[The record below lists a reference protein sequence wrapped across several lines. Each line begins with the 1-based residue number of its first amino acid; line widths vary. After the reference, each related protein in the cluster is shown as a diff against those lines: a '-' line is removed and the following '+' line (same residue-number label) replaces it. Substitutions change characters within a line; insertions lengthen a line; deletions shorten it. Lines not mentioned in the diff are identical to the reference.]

1 MAMLKKWLLTS
12 LMAVTLVFVS
22 FANTV
27 HITFAEGNT
36 AKLAII
42 GESQKG
48 IMLCPKEEQIK
59 DGETA
64 LSLLQ
69 KVMGDKVESE
79 TMSFGTYVKGIDGL
93 MAGATSAWLYD
104 VNDQSAE
111 VGADSYKLK
120 SGDVVVFRFVSD
132 WSNISQETLKETL
145 DKFGTCKTEEPDGG
159 KPEEPKSEGQ
169 DDKTPDGKNQGDQDG
184 KTPDG
189 KNQGDQDGKTP
200 DGKNQGDQDGKTPD
214 GKNQGDQDGKTPDGK
229 NQGDQDG
236 KTPDGKNQGD
246 QDGKTPDG
254 KNQGDQDGKTLD
266 GENQGDQD
274 SKKPE
279 QPKQENVQIPAKQLE
294 EAISK
299 TSEKMLQDG
308 IESDWVAVALSRSGK
323 NVPIEAKLNYV
334 KSVTEKVEKRI
345 NRFSAT
351 DLARTII
358 MMNAMSADPKNV
370 GGHNLV
376 QKLYESD
383 KVNSVTGYAFA
394 LLAFDTKKYEIPVES
409 KWNRVALVEALLNNQ
424 HTDGGWTYNS
434 SGSKDSASSVDVTGM
449 VLSALA
455 PYQERSDVK
464 PAIQKAVA
472 YLYNEQLKNGGFS
485 ADGQENSNSTAQAII
500 GLSLVKDVDQ
510 NRLHKAMQNLLSYQ
524 LSNGEFK
531 WLPSDQNGNGMATEQ
546 ALLALLQFKEMGKSI
561 YDWSNV
567 DAGNVIKP
575 KPIEEPEKVV
585 EPENNVVEKEVTE
598 EPKEQKQVQQET
610 KDENLKVVVDN
621 EPVKNKK
628 IGNGNS
634 LPKTGASSHGAATE
648 VGMGVL
654 CIASAYVLWRR
665 KAA

>member
-1 MAMLKKWLLTS
+1 MAILKKWLLTS

-93 MAGATSAWLYD
+93 MAGATSGWTYD
-104 VNDQSAE
+104 VNDTSAQ
-111 VGADSYKLK
+111 VGADGYKLE
-120 SGDVVVFRFVSD
+120 SGDVVVFRFVAD
-132 WSNISQETLKETL
+132 WSNMSQETLQQTL
-145 DKFGTCKTEEPDGG
+145 DKFGTCKTVEEPKTDDPKQE
-159 KPEEPKSEGQ
+159 KPEEPKT
-169 DDKTPDGKNQGDQDG
+169 DDPKQEKPEEPKTDDPKQEKPEEP
-184 KTPDG
+184 KTDDP
-189 KNQGDQDGKTP
+189 KQEKPEEPKTDDP
-200 DGKNQGDQDGKTPD
+200 KQEKPEEPKTDDP
-214 GKNQGDQDGKTPDGK
+214 KQ
-229 NQGDQDG
+229 
-236 KTPDGKNQGD
+236 
-246 QDGKTPDG
+246 
-254 KNQGDQDGKTLD
+254 
-266 GENQGDQD
+266 E
-274 SKKPE
+274 KPE
-279 QPKQENVQIPAKQLE
+279 QPKQENIQIPAAQVN

-308 IESDWVAVALSRSGK
+308 IESDWVALGLSRSGK
-323 NVPIEAKLNYV
+323 NVPIEAELNYI

-358 MMNAMSADPKNV
+358 MMNAMHADPKKV
-370 GGHNLV
+370 GEHNLV

-383 KVNSVTGYAFA
+383 KVNSVTGYTFA
-394 LLAFDTKKYEIPVES
+394 LLAFDTKKYEVPVNA
-409 KWNRVALVEALLNNQ
+409 KWNRVALVDALLNAQ
-424 HTDGGWTYNS
+424 HTDGGWTYDS
-434 SGSKDSASSVDVTGM
+434 ASSKDSASSVDVTGM

-455 PYQERSDVK
+455 PYQDRPDVK
-464 PAIQKAVA
+464 PAVEKAVA
-472 YLYNEQLKNGGFS
+472 YLYNEQLENGGFS
-485 ADGQENSNSTAQAII
+485 ADGQENSNSVAQAII

-524 LSNGEFK
+524 LPNGEFK
-531 WLPSDQNGNGMATEQ
+531 WLPSDQNGSGMATEQ
-546 ALLALLQFKEMGKSI
+546 ALLALLQFKDLGKSI

-567 DAGNVIKP
+567 SVPEIDKKPNVDS
-575 KPIEEPEKVV
+575 
-585 EPENNVVEKEVTE
+585 ENVVVEKEVTE
-598 EPKEQKQVQQET
+598 QPQEQKQVQEET
-610 KDENLKVVVDN
+610 KDDTLKVVVDN

-628 IGNGNS
+628 SGNGS
-634 LPKTGASSHGAATE
+634 TLPKTGASSHSAATE

>member
-120 SGDVVVFRFVSD
+120 PGDVVVFRFVSD

-145 DKFGTCKTEEPDGG
+145 DKFGTCKIEEPNGGKTEEP
-159 KPEEPKSEGQ
+159 KPEG
-169 DDKTPDGKNQGDQDG
+169 QDG

-214 GKNQGDQDGKTPDGK
+214 GK
-229 NQGDQDG
+229 
-236 KTPDGKNQGD
+236 
-246 QDGKTPDG
+246 
-254 KNQGDQDGKTLD
+254 
-266 GENQGDQD
+266 
-274 SKKPE
+274 KPE
-279 QPKQENVQIPAKQLE
+279 QPQQENIQVPSAQLN

-299 TSEKMLQDG
+299 TSDKMLQDG

-472 YLYNEQLKNGGFS
+472 YLYNEQLQNGGFS

-510 NRLHKAMQNLLSYQ
+510 NRLYKAMQNLLSYQ

-567 DAGNVIKP
+567 DAGDVIKP

-598 EPKEQKQVQQET
+598 EPKEQNQVQQET

-634 LPKTGASSHGAATE
+634 LPKTGASSHSAATE

>member
-27 HITFAEGNT
+27 HITFAEENT

-104 VNDQSAE
+104 VNDKSAE

-145 DKFGTCKTEEPDGG
+145 DKFGTCKTEEPNGG
-159 KPEEPKSEGQ
+159 KTEEPEPEDENGKPTVDPKPEDENGKPTVDPKPEGQ
-169 DDKTPDGKNQGDQDG
+169 DDK
-184 KTPDG
+184 KT
-189 KNQGDQDGKTP
+189 
-200 DGKNQGDQDGKTPD
+200 
-214 GKNQGDQDGKTPDGK
+214 
-229 NQGDQDG
+229 
-236 KTPDGKNQGD
+236 
-246 QDGKTPDG
+246 
-254 KNQGDQDGKTLD
+254 
-266 GENQGDQD
+266 
-274 SKKPE
+274 E
-279 QPKQENVQIPAKQLE
+279 QPQQENIQVPSAQLN

-299 TSEKMLQDG
+299 TSDKMLQDG

-472 YLYNEQLKNGGFS
+472 YLYNEQLQNGGFS

-510 NRLHKAMQNLLSYQ
+510 NRLYKAMQNLLSYQ

-567 DAGNVIKP
+567 DAGDVIKP

-634 LPKTGASSHGAATE
+634 LPKTGASSHSAATE

>member
-189 KNQGDQDGKTP
+189 KNQGDQDGKT
-200 DGKNQGDQDGKTPD
+200 
-214 GKNQGDQDGKTPDGK
+214 
-229 NQGDQDG
+229 
-236 KTPDGKNQGD
+236 
-246 QDGKTPDG
+246 
-254 KNQGDQDGKTLD
+254 LD

-279 QPKQENVQIPAKQLE
+279 KPKQENVQIPAKQLE

>member
-69 KVMGDKVESE
+69 NVMGDKVESE

-145 DKFGTCKTEEPDGG
+145 DKFGTCKTEEPKPEGENG
-159 KPEEPKSEGQ
+159 KPTVEPKPE
-169 DDKTPDGKNQGDQDG
+169 
-184 KTPDG
+184 
-189 KNQGDQDGKTP
+189 
-200 DGKNQGDQDGKTPD
+200 
-214 GKNQGDQDGKTPDGK
+214 
-229 NQGDQDG
+229 
-236 KTPDGKNQGD
+236 
-246 QDGKTPDG
+246 
-254 KNQGDQDGKTLD
+254 
-266 GENQGDQD
+266 GENGKPTVEPKPEDENGKPTVEPKPEGENGKPTVEPKPEGENGKPKVD
-274 SKKPE
+274 PKPEGENGKKPE

-299 TSEKMLQDG
+299 TSDKMLQDG

-472 YLYNEQLKNGGFS
+472 YLYNEQLQNGGFS

-567 DAGNVIKP
+567 DAGDVIKP

-598 EPKEQKQVQQET
+598 EPKEQNQVQQET

-634 LPKTGASSHGAATE
+634 LPKTGASSHSAATE

>member
-36 AKLAII
+36 AKLAIV

-69 KVMGDKVESE
+69 KVMGDKVVSE

-93 MAGATSAWLYD
+93 MAGDTSGWLYD
-104 VNDQSAE
+104 VNDKAAQ
-111 VGADSYKLK
+111 VGADSYKLE

-132 WSNISQETLKETL
+132 WSNMSQETLQQTL
-145 DKFGTCKTEEPDGG
+145 DKFGTCKTVEEPKTDDPKQE
-159 KPEEPKSEGQ
+159 KPEEPKT
-169 DDKTPDGKNQGDQDG
+169 DDPKQEKPEEPKTDDPKQEKPEEP
-184 KTPDG
+184 KTDDP
-189 KNQGDQDGKTP
+189 KQEKPEEPKTDDP
-200 DGKNQGDQDGKTPD
+200 KQ
-214 GKNQGDQDGKTPDGK
+214 
-229 NQGDQDG
+229 
-236 KTPDGKNQGD
+236 
-246 QDGKTPDG
+246 
-254 KNQGDQDGKTLD
+254 
-266 GENQGDQD
+266 E
-274 SKKPE
+274 KPE
-279 QPKQENVQIPAKQLE
+279 QPKQENIQVPAAQVN

-308 IESDWVAVALSRSGK
+308 IESDWVALGLARSGK
-323 NVPIEAKLNYV
+323 NVPIEAQLNYV
-334 KSVTEKVEKRI
+334 KAVTEKVEKRV

-358 MMNAMSADPKNV
+358 MMNAMNADPKKV
-370 GGHNLV
+370 GEHNLV

-409 KWNRVALVEALLNNQ
+409 KWNRVALVESLLNTQ
-424 HTDGGWTYNS
+424 HTDGGWTYDSAS
-434 SGSKDSASSVDVTGM
+434 SKESASSVDVTAM

-455 PYQERSDVK
+455 PYQERLDVK
-464 PAIQKAVA
+464 PAVQKAVA
-472 YLYNEQLKNGGFS
+472 YLYKEQLENGGFS

-510 NRLHKAMQNLLSYQ
+510 NRLHKAVQNLLSYQ
-524 LSNGEFK
+524 LPNGEFK
-531 WLPSDQNGNGMATEQ
+531 WLPSDQNGSGMATEQ
-546 ALLALLQFKEMGKSI
+546 ALLALIQFKELGKSI

-567 DAGNVIKP
+567 SVTEIDTKPNVDS
-575 KPIEEPEKVV
+575 EKV
-585 EPENNVVEKEVTE
+585 VVEKEVIEQPQE
-598 EPKEQKQVQQET
+598 EKQVQQET
-610 KDENLKVVVDN
+610 KDDNLKVVVDN

-628 IGNGNS
+628 SGNGS
-634 LPKTGASSHGAATE
+634 TLPKTGASSHSAATE

>member
-145 DKFGTCKTEEPDGG
+145 DKFGTCKTEEPNGG
-159 KPEEPKSEGQ
+159 KPEEPKT
-169 DDKTPDGKNQGDQDG
+169 DDPKQEKPEEPKTDDPKQEKPEEPKTNDPKQEKPEEPKTDGSKQEKPDGT
-184 KTPDG
+184 KTND
-189 KNQGDQDGKTP
+189 
-200 DGKNQGDQDGKTPD
+200 
-214 GKNQGDQDGKTPDGK
+214 
-229 NQGDQDG
+229 
-236 KTPDGKNQGD
+236 
-246 QDGKTPDG
+246 
-254 KNQGDQDGKTLD
+254 
-266 GENQGDQD
+266 E
-274 SKKPE
+274 KPE
-279 QPKQENVQIPAKQLE
+279 QPKQENIQNPSAQLN

-299 TSEKMLQDG
+299 TSDKMLQDG

-472 YLYNEQLKNGGFS
+472 YLYNEQLQNGGFS

-567 DAGNVIKP
+567 DAGDVIKP

-598 EPKEQKQVQQET
+598 EPKEQDEVQQET

-634 LPKTGASSHGAATE
+634 LPKTGASSHSAATE

>member
-104 VNDQSAE
+104 VNDKSAE

-145 DKFGTCKTEEPDGG
+145 DKFGTCKTEEPNGG
-159 KPEEPKSEGQ
+159 KTEEPKSEGQ
-169 DDKTPDGKNQGDQDG
+169 DDKTPDVKNQGDQEG
-184 KTPDG
+184 KTPDV
-189 KNQGDQDGKTP
+189 KNQGDQEGKTP
-200 DGKNQGDQDGKTPD
+200 DVKNQGDQE
-214 GKNQGDQDGKTPDGK
+214 
-229 NQGDQDG
+229 
-236 KTPDGKNQGD
+236 
-246 QDGKTPDG
+246 
-254 KNQGDQDGKTLD
+254 GKTLD
-266 GENQGDQD
+266 VKNQGDQD

-279 QPKQENVQIPAKQLE
+279 QPKQENIQDPSAQLN

-299 TSEKMLQDG
+299 TSDKMLQDG

-472 YLYNEQLKNGGFS
+472 YLYNEQLQNGGFS

-634 LPKTGASSHGAATE
+634 LPKTGASSHSAATE

>member
-27 HITFAEGNT
+27 HITFAEENT

-104 VNDQSAE
+104 VNDKSAE

-145 DKFGTCKTEEPDGG
+145 DKFGTCKTEEPNGG
-159 KPEEPKSEGQ
+159 KTEEPKPEG
-169 DDKTPDGKNQGDQDG
+169 QDG

-200 DGKNQGDQDGKTPD
+200 DGKNQGNQDGEKPDGKNQGDQDGEKPDGKNQGDQDGEKPD
-214 GKNQGDQDGKTPDGK
+214 GKNQGDQDGKTP
-229 NQGDQDG
+229 N
-236 KTPDGKNQGD
+236 
-246 QDGKTPDG
+246 
-254 KNQGDQDGKTLD
+254 
-266 GENQGDQD
+266 GE
-274 SKKPE
+274 KPE
-279 QPKQENVQIPAKQLE
+279 QPQQENIQVPSAQLN

-299 TSEKMLQDG
+299 TSDKMLQDG

-472 YLYNEQLKNGGFS
+472 YLYNEQLQNGGFS

-567 DAGNVIKP
+567 DAGDVIKP

-598 EPKEQKQVQQET
+598 EPKEQDQVQQET

-634 LPKTGASSHGAATE
+634 LPKTGASSHSAATE

>member
-1 MAMLKKWLLTS
+1 MAIFKKWLLTS

-69 KVMGDKVESE
+69 KVMGDKVEAE

-93 MAGATSAWLYD
+93 MAGATSGWLYD
-104 VNDQSAE
+104 VNDKSAE

-132 WSNISQETLKETL
+132 WSNMSQETLQQTL
-145 DKFGTCKTEEPDGG
+145 DKFGTCKTVEEPKTDDPKQE
-159 KPEEPKSEGQ
+159 KPEEPKT
-169 DDKTPDGKNQGDQDG
+169 DDPKQEKPEEPKTDDPKQEKPEEP
-184 KTPDG
+184 KTDDP
-189 KNQGDQDGKTP
+189 KQEKPEEPKTDDP
-200 DGKNQGDQDGKTPD
+200 KQ
-214 GKNQGDQDGKTPDGK
+214 
-229 NQGDQDG
+229 
-236 KTPDGKNQGD
+236 
-246 QDGKTPDG
+246 
-254 KNQGDQDGKTLD
+254 
-266 GENQGDQD
+266 E
-274 SKKPE
+274 KPE
-279 QPKQENVQIPAKQLE
+279 QPKQENIQVPAAQVN

-308 IESDWVAVALSRSGK
+308 IESDWVALGLSRSGK

-334 KSVTEKVEKRI
+334 NAVTEKVEKRM

-358 MMNAMSADPKNV
+358 MMNAMNADPKMV
-370 GGHNLV
+370 GEHNLV

-383 KVNSVTGYAFA
+383 KVNSVTGYTFA
-394 LLAFDTKKYEIPVES
+394 LLAFDTKKYEVPVNS
-409 KWNRVALVEALLNNQ
+409 KWNRVALVEALINAQ
-424 HTDGGWTYNS
+424 HIDGGWTYDS
-434 SGSKDSASSVDVTGM
+434 ASSKDSASSVDVTGM

-455 PYQERSDVK
+455 PYQDRADVK
-464 PAIQKAVA
+464 PAVQKAVA
-472 YLYNEQLKNGGFS
+472 YLYNEQIENGGFS
-485 ADGQENSNSTAQAII
+485 ADGQENSNSAAQAII

-510 NRLHKAMQNLLSYQ
+510 NRLHKAVQNLLSYQ
-524 LSNGEFK
+524 LPNGEFK
-531 WLPSDQNGNGMATEQ
+531 WLPGDQNGSGMATEQ
-546 ALLALLQFKEMGKSI
+546 ALLALLQFKDLGKSI
-561 YDWSNV
+561 YDWSTESVTEINPKPNV
-567 DAGNVIKP
+567 DSENV
-575 KPIEEPEKVV
+575 
-585 EPENNVVEKEVTE
+585 VVEKEVTE
-598 EPKEQKQVQQET
+598 QPQEQKQVQQET
-610 KDENLKVVVDN
+610 KDDNLKVVVDN

-628 IGNGNS
+628 SGNGS
-634 LPKTGASSHGAATE
+634 TLPKTGASSHSAATE

>member
-12 LMAVTLVFVS
+12 LMAVILVFVS

-36 AKLAII
+36 AKLAIV
-42 GESQKG
+42 GESQNG

-69 KVMGDKVESE
+69 KVMGDKVEAE

-93 MAGATSAWLYD
+93 MAGATSGWLYD
-104 VNDQSAE
+104 VNDKSAE

-132 WSNISQETLKETL
+132 WSNMSQETLKETL
-145 DKFGTCKTEEPDGG
+145 DKFGTCKTEEPNGG
-159 KPEEPKSEGQ
+159 KTDETKPEGENGKPTVDPKPEGENGKPTVDPKPEGENGKPTVDPKPEGENGKPTVDPKPNGQ
-169 DDKTPDGKNQGDQDG
+169 DD
-184 KTPDG
+184 
-189 KNQGDQDGKTP
+189 
-200 DGKNQGDQDGKTPD
+200 
-214 GKNQGDQDGKTPDGK
+214 
-229 NQGDQDG
+229 
-236 KTPDGKNQGD
+236 
-246 QDGKTPDG
+246 
-254 KNQGDQDGKTLD
+254 
-266 GENQGDQD
+266 
-274 SKKPE
+274 KKPE
-279 QPKQENVQIPAKQLE
+279 QPKQENIQVPAAQVN

-308 IESDWVAVALSRSGK
+308 IESDWVALGLSRSGK
-323 NVPIEAKLNYV
+323 NVPIEAQLNYV
-334 KSVTEKVEKRI
+334 KAVTEKVEKRI

-358 MMNAMSADPKNV
+358 MMNAMSADPKKV

-383 KVNSVTGYAFA
+383 KVNSVTGYTFA
-394 LLAFDTKKYEIPVES
+394 LLAFDTNKYEIPVEA
-409 KWNRVALVEALLNNQ
+409 KWNRVTLVDAILNTQ
-424 HTDGGWTYNS
+424 HTDGGWTYTS

-455 PYQERSDVK
+455 PYQDRPDVK
-464 PAIQKAVA
+464 PAVQKAVA

-510 NRLHKAMQNLLSYQ
+510 NRLHKAVQSLLSYQ
-524 LSNGEFK
+524 LPNGEFK

-546 ALLALLQFKEMGKSI
+546 ALLALVQFKEIGKSI

-567 DAGNVIKP
+567 GDDEVIKP
-575 KPIEEPEKVV
+575 KPIEEPENKVI
-585 EPENNVVEKEVTE
+585 EKESTE
-598 EPKEQKQVQQET
+598 EPKEQKQIQQET
-610 KDENLKVVVDN
+610 KDEDVKVVIDN
-621 EPVKNKK
+621 KPVKNE
-628 IGNGNS
+628 NM
-634 LPKTGASSHGAATE
+634 LPKTGASSHSTATE

>member
-93 MAGATSAWLYD
+93 MAGATSGWTYD
-104 VNDQSAE
+104 VNDTSAQ
-111 VGADSYKLK
+111 VGADSYKLE

-132 WSNISQETLKETL
+132 WSNMSQETLQQTL
-145 DKFGTCKTEEPDGG
+145 DKFGTCKTVEEPKTDDPKQE
-159 KPEEPKSEGQ
+159 KPEEPKT
-169 DDKTPDGKNQGDQDG
+169 DDPKQ
-184 KTPDG
+184 
-189 KNQGDQDGKTP
+189 
-200 DGKNQGDQDGKTPD
+200 
-214 GKNQGDQDGKTPDGK
+214 
-229 NQGDQDG
+229 
-236 KTPDGKNQGD
+236 
-246 QDGKTPDG
+246 
-254 KNQGDQDGKTLD
+254 
-266 GENQGDQD
+266 E
-274 SKKPE
+274 KPE
-279 QPKQENVQIPAKQLE
+279 QPKQENIQVPAAQVND
-294 EAISK
+294 AISK

-308 IESDWVAVALSRSGK
+308 IESDWVALGLSRSGK

-334 KSVTEKVEKRI
+334 KAVTEKVEKRI

-358 MMNAMSADPKNV
+358 MMNAMQADPTKV
-370 GGHNLV
+370 GEHNLV

-383 KVNSVTGYAFA
+383 KVNSVTGYTFA
-394 LLAFDTKKYEIPVES
+394 LLAFDTKKYEVPVNS
-409 KWNRVALVEALLNNQ
+409 KWNRVALVDALLNAQ
-424 HTDGGWTYNS
+424 HTDGGWTYDS
-434 SGSKDSASSVDVTGM
+434 ASSKDSASSVDVTGM

-455 PYQERSDVK
+455 PYQDRPDVK
-464 PAIQKAVA
+464 PAVQKAVA
-472 YLYNEQLKNGGFS
+472 YLYNEQLENGGFS
-485 ADGQENSNSTAQAII
+485 ADGQENSNSAAQAII

-510 NRLHKAMQNLLSYQ
+510 NRLHKAVQNLLSYQ
-524 LSNGEFK
+524 LPNGEFK
-531 WLPSDQNGNGMATEQ
+531 WLPGDQNGSGMATEQ
-546 ALLALLQFKEMGKSI
+546 ALLALIQFKELGKSI

-567 DAGNVIKP
+567 VIGEVIKP
-575 KPIEEPEKVV
+575 KPIEQPEKIV
-585 EPENNVVEKEVTE
+585 EPENNVVDKEVTE
-598 EPKEQKQVQQET
+598 EPEEQKQVQQET
-610 KDENLKVVVDN
+610 KDDNLKVVVDN

-628 IGNGNS
+628 SGNGS
-634 LPKTGASSHGAATE
+634 TLPKTGASSHSAATE

>member
-48 IMLCPKEEQIK
+48 IMLCPKEEQIT

-69 KVMGDKVESE
+69 KVMGDKVTAE

-93 MAGATSAWLYD
+93 IAGDTSGWLYD
-104 VNDQSAE
+104 VNDKSAE

-120 SGDVVVFRFVSD
+120 SGDVVVFRFVAD
-132 WSNISQETLKETL
+132 WSNMSQETLQQTL
-145 DKFGTCKTEEPDGG
+145 DKFGTCKTVEEPKTDDPKQE
-159 KPEEPKSEGQ
+159 KPEEPKT
-169 DDKTPDGKNQGDQDG
+169 DDPKQEKPEEPKTDDPKQEKPEEP
-184 KTPDG
+184 KTDDP
-189 KNQGDQDGKTP
+189 KQEKPEEPKTN
-200 DGKNQGDQDGKTPD
+200 DEKV
-214 GKNQGDQDGKTPDGK
+214 
-229 NQGDQDG
+229 
-236 KTPDGKNQGD
+236 
-246 QDGKTPDG
+246 
-254 KNQGDQDGKTLD
+254 
-266 GENQGDQD
+266 
-274 SKKPE
+274 E
-279 QPKQENVQIPAKQLE
+279 QPKQENIQVPVAQVND
-294 EAISK
+294 AIFK

-308 IESDWVAVALSRSGK
+308 IESDWVALGLSRSGK

-358 MMNAMSADPKNV
+358 MMNAMQADPTKV
-370 GGHNLV
+370 GEHNLV

-383 KVNSVTGYAFA
+383 KVNSVTGYTFA
-394 LLAFDTKKYEIPVES
+394 LLAFDTKKYEVPVNS
-409 KWNRVALVEALLNNQ
+409 KWNRVALVDALLNSQ
-424 HTDGGWTYNS
+424 HTDGGWTYDS
-434 SGSKDSASSVDVTGM
+434 ASSKDSASSVDVTGM

-455 PYQERSDVK
+455 PYQEREDVK
-464 PAIQKAVA
+464 PAVQKAVA
-472 YLYNEQLKNGGFS
+472 YLYNEQLENGGFS
-485 ADGQENSNSTAQAII
+485 ADGQENSNSVAQAII
-500 GLSLVKDVDQ
+500 GLSLVQDVDQ

-524 LSNGEFK
+524 LQNGEFK
-531 WLPSDQNGNGMATEQ
+531 WLPSDQNGSGMATEQ
-546 ALLALLQFKEMGKSI
+546 AFLALLQFKDLGKSI
-561 YDWSNV
+561 YDWSTVSVPEIDTKPNV
-567 DAGNVIKP
+567 DA
-575 KPIEEPEKVV
+575 
-585 EPENNVVEKEVTE
+585 ENIVVEKEVTE
-598 EPKEQKQVQQET
+598 QPEEQKQVQQET
-610 KDENLKVVVDN
+610 KDDTLKVVVDN
-621 EPVKNKK
+621 EPVKSKK
-628 IGNGNS
+628 SGNGS
-634 LPKTGASSHGAATE
+634 TLPKTGASSHSAATE

>member
-36 AKLAII
+36 AKLAIV

-69 KVMGDKVESE
+69 KVMGDKVEAE

-93 MAGATSAWLYD
+93 MAGATSGWLYD
-104 VNDQSAE
+104 VNDKSAE

-132 WSNISQETLKETL
+132 WSNMSQETLQQTL
-145 DKFGTCKTEEPDGG
+145 DKFGTCKTVEEPKTDDPKQE
-159 KPEEPKSEGQ
+159 KPEEPKTDDPKQEKPKEPKTDDPKQEKPEEPKTDDPKQEKSEEPKT
-169 DDKTPDGKNQGDQDG
+169 DDPKQ
-184 KTPDG
+184 
-189 KNQGDQDGKTP
+189 
-200 DGKNQGDQDGKTPD
+200 
-214 GKNQGDQDGKTPDGK
+214 
-229 NQGDQDG
+229 
-236 KTPDGKNQGD
+236 
-246 QDGKTPDG
+246 
-254 KNQGDQDGKTLD
+254 
-266 GENQGDQD
+266 E
-274 SKKPE
+274 KPE
-279 QPKQENVQIPAKQLE
+279 QPKQENIQVPAAQVND
-294 EAISK
+294 AISK

-308 IESDWVAVALSRSGK
+308 IESDWVALGLSRSGK

-334 KSVTEKVEKRI
+334 KAVTEKVEKRI

-358 MMNAMSADPKNV
+358 MMNAMNADPKMV
-370 GGHNLV
+370 GEHNLV

-383 KVNSVTGYAFA
+383 KVNSVTGYTFA
-394 LLAFDTKKYEIPVES
+394 LLAFDTKKYEIPVDS
-409 KWNRVALVEALLNNQ
+409 KWNRVALVDALLNAQ
-424 HTDGGWTYNS
+424 HTDGGWTYDS
-434 SGSKDSASSVDVTGM
+434 ASSKDSASSVDVTGM

-455 PYQERSDVK
+455 PYQDRADVK
-464 PAIQKAVA
+464 PAVQKAVA
-472 YLYNEQLKNGGFS
+472 YLYNEQLENGGFS
-485 ADGQENSNSTAQAII
+485 ADGQENSNSAAQAII

-510 NRLHKAMQNLLSYQ
+510 NRLHKAVQNLLSYQ
-524 LSNGEFK
+524 LPNGEFK
-531 WLPSDQNGNGMATEQ
+531 WLPGDQTGSGMATEQ
-546 ALLALLQFKEMGKSI
+546 ALLALLQFKDLGKSI
-561 YDWSNV
+561 YDWSTESVIEIDKKPNV
-567 DAGNVIKP
+567 DSENV
-575 KPIEEPEKVV
+575 
-585 EPENNVVEKEVTE
+585 VVEKEVTE
-598 EPKEQKQVQQET
+598 QPEEQKQVQQET
-610 KDENLKVVVDN
+610 KDDNLKVVVDN
-621 EPVKNKK
+621 EPVKHKK
-628 IGNGNS
+628 SGNGS
-634 LPKTGASSHGAATE
+634 TLPKTGASSHSAATE

>member
-93 MAGATSAWLYD
+93 MAGATSGWTYD
-104 VNDQSAE
+104 VNDTSAQ
-111 VGADSYKLK
+111 VGADSYKLE
-120 SGDVVVFRFVSD
+120 SGDMVVFRFVSD
-132 WSNISQETLKETL
+132 WSNMSQETLKETL
-145 DKFGTCKTEEPDGG
+145 DKFGTCKTEEPNGG
-159 KPEEPKSEGQ
+159 KPEEPKT
-169 DDKTPDGKNQGDQDG
+169 DDPKQEKPEEPKTDDPKQEKPEEPKTNDPKQEKPEEPKTDGSKQEKPDGT
-184 KTPDG
+184 KTND
-189 KNQGDQDGKTP
+189 
-200 DGKNQGDQDGKTPD
+200 
-214 GKNQGDQDGKTPDGK
+214 
-229 NQGDQDG
+229 
-236 KTPDGKNQGD
+236 
-246 QDGKTPDG
+246 
-254 KNQGDQDGKTLD
+254 
-266 GENQGDQD
+266 E
-274 SKKPE
+274 KPE
-279 QPKQENVQIPAKQLE
+279 QPKQENIQDPSAQLN

-299 TSEKMLQDG
+299 TSDKMLQDG

-472 YLYNEQLKNGGFS
+472 YLYNEQLQNGGFS

-567 DAGNVIKP
+567 DAGDVIKP

-598 EPKEQKQVQQET
+598 EPKEQNQVQQET

-634 LPKTGASSHGAATE
+634 LPKTGASSHSAATE

>member
-64 LSLLQ
+64 LSLLK

-104 VNDQSAE
+104 VNDKSAE

-132 WSNISQETLKETL
+132 WSNMSQETLKETL
-145 DKFGTCKTEEPDGG
+145 DKFGTCKTEEPNGG
-159 KPEEPKSEGQ
+159 KTEEPKPEG
-169 DDKTPDGKNQGDQDG
+169 QDG

-189 KNQGDQDGKTP
+189 KNQGDQDGEKPDGKNQGDQDSKTP
-200 DGKNQGDQDGKTPD
+200 DEKNQGDQDGKTPD
-214 GKNQGDQDGKTPDGK
+214 GK
-229 NQGDQDG
+229 
-236 KTPDGKNQGD
+236 
-246 QDGKTPDG
+246 
-254 KNQGDQDGKTLD
+254 
-266 GENQGDQD
+266 
-274 SKKPE
+274 KPE
-279 QPKQENVQIPAKQLE
+279 QPQQENIQVPSAQLN

-299 TSEKMLQDG
+299 TSDKMLQDG

-472 YLYNEQLKNGGFS
+472 YLYNEQLQNGGFS

-567 DAGNVIKP
+567 DAGDVIKP

-598 EPKEQKQVQQET
+598 EPKEQNQVQQET

-634 LPKTGASSHGAATE
+634 LPKTGASSHSAATE

>member
-36 AKLAII
+36 AKLAIV

-69 KVMGDKVESE
+69 KVMGDKVEAE

-93 MAGATSAWLYD
+93 IAGATSGWLYD
-104 VNDQSAE
+104 VNDKSAE

-132 WSNISQETLKETL
+132 WSNMSQETLQQTL
-145 DKFGTCKTEEPDGG
+145 DKFGTCKTVEEPKTDDPKQE
-159 KPEEPKSEGQ
+159 KPEEPKT
-169 DDKTPDGKNQGDQDG
+169 DDPKQEKPEEPKTDDPKQEKPEEP
-184 KTPDG
+184 KTDNP
-189 KNQGDQDGKTP
+189 KQEKPEEPKTDDP
-200 DGKNQGDQDGKTPD
+200 KQ
-214 GKNQGDQDGKTPDGK
+214 
-229 NQGDQDG
+229 
-236 KTPDGKNQGD
+236 
-246 QDGKTPDG
+246 
-254 KNQGDQDGKTLD
+254 
-266 GENQGDQD
+266 E
-274 SKKPE
+274 KPE
-279 QPKQENVQIPAKQLE
+279 QPKQENIQVPAAQVND
-294 EAISK
+294 AISK

-308 IESDWVAVALSRSGK
+308 IESDWVALGLSRSGK

-334 KSVTEKVEKRI
+334 KAVTEKVEKRI

-358 MMNAMSADPKNV
+358 MMNAMNADPKMV
-370 GGHNLV
+370 GEHNLV

-383 KVNSVTGYAFA
+383 KVNSVTGYTFA
-394 LLAFDTKKYEIPVES
+394 LLAFDTKKYEIPVDS
-409 KWNRVALVEALLNNQ
+409 KWNRVALVDALLNAQ
-424 HTDGGWTYNS
+424 HTDGGWTYDS
-434 SGSKDSASSVDVTGM
+434 ASSKDSASSVDVTGM

-455 PYQERSDVK
+455 PYQDRADVK
-464 PAIQKAVA
+464 PAVQKAVA
-472 YLYNEQLKNGGFS
+472 YLYNEQLENGGFS
-485 ADGQENSNSTAQAII
+485 ADGQENSNSAAQAII

-510 NRLHKAMQNLLSYQ
+510 NRLHKAVQNLLSYQ
-524 LSNGEFK
+524 LPNGEFK
-531 WLPSDQNGNGMATEQ
+531 WLPGDQTGSGMATEQ
-546 ALLALLQFKEMGKSI
+546 ALLALLQFKDLGKSI
-561 YDWSNV
+561 YDWSTESVIEIDKKPNV
-567 DAGNVIKP
+567 DSENV
-575 KPIEEPEKVV
+575 
-585 EPENNVVEKEVTE
+585 VVEKEVTE
-598 EPKEQKQVQQET
+598 QPEEQKQVQQET
-610 KDENLKVVVDN
+610 KDDNLKVVVDN

-628 IGNGNS
+628 SGNGS
-634 LPKTGASSHGAATE
+634 TLPKTGASSHSAATE

>member
-104 VNDQSAE
+104 VNDKSAE

-132 WSNISQETLKETL
+132 WSNMSQETLKETL
-145 DKFGTCKTEEPDGG
+145 DKFGTCKTEEPNGG
-159 KPEEPKSEGQ
+159 KTEEPKPEG
-169 DDKTPDGKNQGDQDG
+169 QDG

-200 DGKNQGDQDGKTPD
+200 DGKNQGDQDGEKPD
-214 GKNQGDQDGKTPDGK
+214 GKNQGDQDGKTPDEK

-236 KTPDGKNQGD
+236 KTPDGK
-246 QDGKTPDG
+246 
-254 KNQGDQDGKTLD
+254 
-266 GENQGDQD
+266 
-274 SKKPE
+274 KPE
-279 QPKQENVQIPAKQLE
+279 QPQQENIQVPSAQLN

-299 TSEKMLQDG
+299 TSDKMLQDG

-472 YLYNEQLKNGGFS
+472 YLYNEQLQNGGFS

-567 DAGNVIKP
+567 DAGDVIKP

-585 EPENNVVEKEVTE
+585 EPENNVVEKEVIE
-598 EPKEQKQVQQET
+598 EPKEQNQVQQET

-634 LPKTGASSHGAATE
+634 LPKTGASSHSAATE

>member
-145 DKFGTCKTEEPDGG
+145 DKFGTCKTEEPKPEGENG
-159 KPEEPKSEGQ
+159 KPTVEPKPE
-169 DDKTPDGKNQGDQDG
+169 
-184 KTPDG
+184 
-189 KNQGDQDGKTP
+189 
-200 DGKNQGDQDGKTPD
+200 
-214 GKNQGDQDGKTPDGK
+214 
-229 NQGDQDG
+229 
-236 KTPDGKNQGD
+236 
-246 QDGKTPDG
+246 
-254 KNQGDQDGKTLD
+254 
-266 GENQGDQD
+266 GENGKPTVEPKPEGENGKPTVEPKPEGENGKPTVEPKPEGENDKPKVD
-274 SKKPE
+274 PKPEGENGKKPE

-299 TSEKMLQDG
+299 TSDKMLQDG

-472 YLYNEQLKNGGFS
+472 YLYNEQLQNGGFS

-567 DAGNVIKP
+567 DAGDVIKP

-634 LPKTGASSHGAATE
+634 LPKTGASSHSAATE

>member
-1 MAMLKKWLLTS
+1 MAMLKKWLFTS

-27 HITFAEGNT
+27 HITFAEENT

-69 KVMGDKVESE
+69 KVMGDKVEAE

-93 MAGATSAWLYD
+93 MAGATSGWLYD

-132 WSNISQETLKETL
+132 WNNMSQETLQQTL
-145 DKFGTCKTEEPDGG
+145 DKFGTCKTVEEPKTDDPKQE
-159 KPEEPKSEGQ
+159 KPEEPKT
-169 DDKTPDGKNQGDQDG
+169 DDPKQEKPEEPKTDDPKQEKPEEP
-184 KTPDG
+184 KTDDP
-189 KNQGDQDGKTP
+189 KQEKPEEPKTDDP
-200 DGKNQGDQDGKTPD
+200 KQEKPEEPKTDDP
-214 GKNQGDQDGKTPDGK
+214 KQ
-229 NQGDQDG
+229 
-236 KTPDGKNQGD
+236 
-246 QDGKTPDG
+246 
-254 KNQGDQDGKTLD
+254 
-266 GENQGDQD
+266 E
-274 SKKPE
+274 KPE
-279 QPKQENVQIPAKQLE
+279 QPKQENIQVPAAQVND
-294 EAISK
+294 AISK

-308 IESDWVAVALSRSGK
+308 IESDWVALGLSRSGK
-323 NVPIEAKLNYV
+323 DIPIEAKLNYV
-334 KSVTEKVEKRI
+334 KAVTEKVEKRV

-358 MMNAMSADPKNV
+358 MMNAMNADPTKV
-370 GGHNLV
+370 GEHNLV

-383 KVNSVTGYAFA
+383 KVNSVTGYTFA
-394 LLAFDTKKYEIPVES
+394 LLAFDTKKYEVPVDS
-409 KWNRVALVEALLNNQ
+409 KWNRVALVDALLNAQ
-424 HTDGGWTYNS
+424 HTDGGWTYDS
-434 SGSKDSASSVDVTGM
+434 ASSKDSASSIDVTGM

-455 PYQERSDVK
+455 LYQDREDVK
-464 PAIQKAVA
+464 PAVQKAVA
-472 YLYNEQLKNGGFS
+472 YLYNKQLENGGFS
-485 ADGQENSNSTAQAII
+485 ADGQENSNSVAQAII

-524 LSNGEFK
+524 LPNGEFK
-531 WLPSDQNGNGMATEQ
+531 WLPGDQNGSGMATEQ
-546 ALLALLQFKEMGKSI
+546 ALLALLQFKDLGKSI
-561 YDWSNV
+561 YDWSTESVTEINPKPNV
-567 DAGNVIKP
+567 DSENV
-575 KPIEEPEKVV
+575 
-585 EPENNVVEKEVTE
+585 VVEKEVTE
-598 EPKEQKQVQQET
+598 QPEEQKQVQQET
-610 KDENLKVVVDN
+610 KDDTLKVVVDN

-628 IGNGNS
+628 SGNGS
-634 LPKTGASSHGAATE
+634 TLPKTGASSHSAATE

>member
-27 HITFAEGNT
+27 HITFAEENT

-104 VNDQSAE
+104 VNDKSAE

-145 DKFGTCKTEEPDGG
+145 DKFGTCKTEEPNGG
-159 KPEEPKSEGQ
+159 KTEEPEGENGKPTVDPKPEDENGKPTVDPKPEDENGKPTVDPKPEGENGKPTVDPKPEGQ
-169 DDKTPDGKNQGDQDG
+169 DDK
-184 KTPDG
+184 KT
-189 KNQGDQDGKTP
+189 
-200 DGKNQGDQDGKTPD
+200 
-214 GKNQGDQDGKTPDGK
+214 
-229 NQGDQDG
+229 
-236 KTPDGKNQGD
+236 
-246 QDGKTPDG
+246 
-254 KNQGDQDGKTLD
+254 
-266 GENQGDQD
+266 
-274 SKKPE
+274 E
-279 QPKQENVQIPAKQLE
+279 QPQQENIQVPSAQLN

-299 TSEKMLQDG
+299 TSDKMLQDG

-472 YLYNEQLKNGGFS
+472 YLYNEQLQNGGFS

-585 EPENNVVEKEVTE
+585 EQENNVVEKEVIE

-628 IGNGNS
+628 IGNDNS
-634 LPKTGASSHGAATE
+634 LPKTGASSHSAATE

>member
-27 HITFAEGNT
+27 HITFAEENT
-36 AKLAII
+36 AKLVII

-104 VNDQSAE
+104 VNDKSAE

-145 DKFGTCKTEEPDGG
+145 DKFGTCKTEEPNGG
-159 KPEEPKSEGQ
+159 KTEEPKSEGQ
-169 DDKTPDGKNQGDQDG
+169 DDKTPDVKNQGDQDG
-184 KTPDG
+184 KTPDV
-189 KNQGDQDGKTP
+189 
-200 DGKNQGDQDGKTPD
+200 
-214 GKNQGDQDGKTPDGK
+214 
-229 NQGDQDG
+229 
-236 KTPDGKNQGD
+236 
-246 QDGKTPDG
+246 

-266 GENQGDQD
+266 VKNQGDQD

-279 QPKQENVQIPAKQLE
+279 QPKQENIQDPSAQLN

-299 TSEKMLQDG
+299 TSDKMLQDG

-472 YLYNEQLKNGGFS
+472 YLYNEQLQNGGFS

-654 CIASAYVLWRR
+654 YIASAYVLWRR

>member
-12 LMAVTLVFVS
+12 LMAVILVFVS

-36 AKLAII
+36 AKLAIV
-42 GESQKG
+42 GESQNG

-69 KVMGDKVESE
+69 KVMGDKVEAE
-79 TMSFGTYVKGIDGL
+79 TMSFGTHVKGIDGL
-93 MAGATSAWLYD
+93 MAGATSGWLYD
-104 VNDQSAE
+104 VNDKSAE

-132 WSNISQETLKETL
+132 WSNMSQETLQQTL
-145 DKFGTCKTEEPDGG
+145 DKFGTCKTVEEPKTDDPKQEKPEEPEEPKTDDPKQE
-159 KPEEPKSEGQ
+159 KPEEPKT
-169 DDKTPDGKNQGDQDG
+169 DDPKQEKPEEPKTDDPKQENPDGT
-184 KTPDG
+184 KT
-189 KNQGDQDGKTP
+189 
-200 DGKNQGDQDGKTPD
+200 
-214 GKNQGDQDGKTPDGK
+214 
-229 NQGDQDG
+229 
-236 KTPDGKNQGD
+236 
-246 QDGKTPDG
+246 
-254 KNQGDQDGKTLD
+254 
-266 GENQGDQD
+266 
-274 SKKPE
+274 PE
-279 QPKQENVQIPAKQLE
+279 QPKQENIQVPAAQVN

-308 IESDWVAVALSRSGK
+308 IESDWVALGLSRSGK
-323 NVPIEAKLNYV
+323 NVPIEAQLNYV
-334 KSVTEKVEKRI
+334 KAVTEKVEKRI

-358 MMNAMSADPKNV
+358 MMNAMSADPKKV

-383 KVNSVTGYAFA
+383 KVNSVTGYTFA
-394 LLAFDTKKYEIPVES
+394 LLAFDTNKYEIPVEA
-409 KWNRVALVEALLNNQ
+409 KWNRVALVDAILNTQ
-424 HTDGGWTYNS
+424 HTDGGWTYTS

-455 PYQERSDVK
+455 PYQDRSDVK
-464 PAIQKAVA
+464 PAVQKAVA

-510 NRLHKAMQNLLSYQ
+510 NRLHKAVQSLLSYQ
-524 LSNGEFK
+524 LPNGEFK

-546 ALLALLQFKEMGKSI
+546 ALLALVQFKEIGKSI

-567 DAGNVIKP
+567 GDDEVIKP
-575 KPIEEPEKVV
+575 KPIEEPENKVI
-585 EPENNVVEKEVTE
+585 EKEITE
-598 EPKEQKQVQQET
+598 EPKEQKQIQQET
-610 KDENLKVVVDN
+610 KDEDVKVVVDN
-621 EPVKNKK
+621 KPVKNE
-628 IGNGNS
+628 NM
-634 LPKTGASSHGAATE
+634 LPKTGASSHSRAIE

>member
-93 MAGATSAWLYD
+93 MAGATSGWTYD
-104 VNDQSAE
+104 VNDTSAQ
-111 VGADSYKLK
+111 VGADSYKLE

-132 WSNISQETLKETL
+132 WSNMSQETLKETL
-145 DKFGTCKTEEPDGG
+145 DKFGTCKTEETNGG
-159 KPEEPKSEGQ
+159 KPEEPKT
-169 DDKTPDGKNQGDQDG
+169 DDPKQEKPEEPKTDGSKQEKPDGT
-184 KTPDG
+184 KTND
-189 KNQGDQDGKTP
+189 
-200 DGKNQGDQDGKTPD
+200 
-214 GKNQGDQDGKTPDGK
+214 
-229 NQGDQDG
+229 
-236 KTPDGKNQGD
+236 
-246 QDGKTPDG
+246 
-254 KNQGDQDGKTLD
+254 
-266 GENQGDQD
+266 E
-274 SKKPE
+274 KPE
-279 QPKQENVQIPAKQLE
+279 QPKQENIQDPSAQLN

-299 TSEKMLQDG
+299 TSDKMLQDG

-472 YLYNEQLKNGGFS
+472 YLYNEQLQNGGFS

-634 LPKTGASSHGAATE
+634 LPKTGASSHSAATE

>member
-104 VNDQSAE
+104 VNDKSAE

-145 DKFGTCKTEEPDGG
+145 DKFGTCKTEEPNGG
-159 KPEEPKSEGQ
+159 KTEEPKPEG
-169 DDKTPDGKNQGDQDG
+169 QDG

-200 DGKNQGDQDGKTPD
+200 DGKNQGDQDGEKPDRKNQGDQDGEKPDGKNQGDQDGEKPD
-214 GKNQGDQDGKTPDGK
+214 GKNQGDQDGKTPDEK

-236 KTPDGKNQGD
+236 KTPDGK
-246 QDGKTPDG
+246 
-254 KNQGDQDGKTLD
+254 
-266 GENQGDQD
+266 
-274 SKKPE
+274 KPE
-279 QPKQENVQIPAKQLE
+279 QPQQENIQVPSAQLN

-299 TSEKMLQDG
+299 TSDKMLQDG

-472 YLYNEQLKNGGFS
+472 YLYNEQLQNGGFS

-567 DAGNVIKP
+567 DAGDVIKP

-598 EPKEQKQVQQET
+598 EPKEQNQVQQET

-634 LPKTGASSHGAATE
+634 LPKTGASSHSAATE

>member
-69 KVMGDKVESE
+69 KVMGDKVEAE

-93 MAGATSAWLYD
+93 MAGATSGWLYD
-104 VNDQSAE
+104 VNDKSAE

-132 WSNISQETLKETL
+132 WSNMSQETLQQTL
-145 DKFGTCKTEEPDGG
+145 DKFGTCKTVEEPKTDDPKQE
-159 KPEEPKSEGQ
+159 KPEEPKT
-169 DDKTPDGKNQGDQDG
+169 DDPKQEKPEQPKTDDPKQEKPEEP
-184 KTPDG
+184 KTDDP
-189 KNQGDQDGKTP
+189 KQEKPEEPKTDDP
-200 DGKNQGDQDGKTPD
+200 KQ
-214 GKNQGDQDGKTPDGK
+214 
-229 NQGDQDG
+229 
-236 KTPDGKNQGD
+236 
-246 QDGKTPDG
+246 
-254 KNQGDQDGKTLD
+254 
-266 GENQGDQD
+266 E
-274 SKKPE
+274 KPE
-279 QPKQENVQIPAKQLE
+279 QPKQENIQVPAAQVND
-294 EAISK
+294 AISK

-308 IESDWVAVALSRSGK
+308 IESDWVALGLSRSGK
-323 NVPIEAKLNYV
+323 NVPIEAKLNYI
-334 KSVTEKVEKRI
+334 KAVTEKVEKRI

-358 MMNAMSADPKNV
+358 MMNAMQADPTKV
-370 GGHNLV
+370 GEHNLV

-383 KVNSVTGYAFA
+383 KVNSVTGYTFA
-394 LLAFDTKKYEIPVES
+394 LLAFDTKKYEVPVNS
-409 KWNRVALVEALLNNQ
+409 KWNRVALVDALLNAQ
-424 HTDGGWTYNS
+424 HTDGGWTYDS
-434 SGSKDSASSVDVTGM
+434 ASSKDSASSVDVTGM

-455 PYQERSDVK
+455 PYQDRPDVK
-464 PAIQKAVA
+464 PAVQKAVA
-472 YLYNEQLKNGGFS
+472 YLYNEQLENGGFS
-485 ADGQENSNSTAQAII
+485 ADGQENSNSAAQAII

-524 LSNGEFK
+524 LPNGEFK
-531 WLPSDQNGNGMATEQ
+531 WLPGDQNGSGMATEQ
-546 ALLALLQFKEMGKSI
+546 ALLALIQFKDLGKSI
-561 YDWSNV
+561 YDWSTESVTEIN
-567 DAGNVIKP
+567 P
-575 KPIEEPEKVV
+575 KPNVV
-585 EPENNVVEKEVTE
+585 SENVVVEKEVTE
-598 EPKEQKQVQQET
+598 QPEEQKQVQQET
-610 KDENLKVVVDN
+610 KDDTLKVVVDN

-628 IGNGNS
+628 SGNGS
-634 LPKTGASSHGAATE
+634 ILPKTGASSHSAATE

>member
-27 HITFAEGNT
+27 HITFAEENT

-104 VNDQSAE
+104 VNDKSAE

-145 DKFGTCKTEEPDGG
+145 DKFGTCKTEEPNGG
-159 KPEEPKSEGQ
+159 KAEEPKTDDPKQEKPEEPKT
-169 DDKTPDGKNQGDQDG
+169 DDPKQEKPEEPKTNDPKQEKPEEPKTDSSKQEKPDGT
-184 KTPDG
+184 KTND
-189 KNQGDQDGKTP
+189 
-200 DGKNQGDQDGKTPD
+200 
-214 GKNQGDQDGKTPDGK
+214 
-229 NQGDQDG
+229 
-236 KTPDGKNQGD
+236 
-246 QDGKTPDG
+246 
-254 KNQGDQDGKTLD
+254 
-266 GENQGDQD
+266 E
-274 SKKPE
+274 KPE
-279 QPKQENVQIPAKQLE
+279 QPKQENIQDSSAQLN

-299 TSEKMLQDG
+299 TSDKMLQDG

-472 YLYNEQLKNGGFS
+472 YLYNEQLQNGGFS

-567 DAGNVIKP
+567 DAGDVIKP

-585 EPENNVVEKEVTE
+585 EPENNVVEKEVIE

-634 LPKTGASSHGAATE
+634 LPKTGASSHSAATE

>member
-69 KVMGDKVESE
+69 KVMGDKVEAE

-93 MAGATSAWLYD
+93 MAGATSGWLYD

-132 WSNISQETLKETL
+132 WNNMSQETLQQTL
-145 DKFGTCKTEEPDGG
+145 DKFGTCKTVEEPKTDDPKQE
-159 KPEEPKSEGQ
+159 KPEEPKT
-169 DDKTPDGKNQGDQDG
+169 DDPKQ
-184 KTPDG
+184 
-189 KNQGDQDGKTP
+189 
-200 DGKNQGDQDGKTPD
+200 
-214 GKNQGDQDGKTPDGK
+214 
-229 NQGDQDG
+229 
-236 KTPDGKNQGD
+236 
-246 QDGKTPDG
+246 
-254 KNQGDQDGKTLD
+254 
-266 GENQGDQD
+266 E
-274 SKKPE
+274 KPE
-279 QPKQENVQIPAKQLE
+279 QPKQENIQVPAAQVND
-294 EAISK
+294 AISK

-308 IESDWVAVALSRSGK
+308 IESDWVALGLSRSGK
-323 NVPIEAKLNYV
+323 DIPIEAKLNYV
-334 KSVTEKVEKRI
+334 KAVTEKVEKRV

-358 MMNAMSADPKNV
+358 MMNAMNADPTKV
-370 GGHNLV
+370 GEHNLV

-383 KVNSVTGYAFA
+383 KVNSVTGYTFA
-394 LLAFDTKKYEIPVES
+394 LLAFDTKKYEVPVNS
-409 KWNRVALVEALLNNQ
+409 KWNRVALVDALLNAQ
-424 HTDGGWTYNS
+424 HTDGGWTYDS
-434 SGSKDSASSVDVTGM
+434 ASSKDSASSVDVTGM

-455 PYQERSDVK
+455 PYQDREDVK

-472 YLYNEQLKNGGFS
+472 YLYNEQLQNGGFS

-524 LSNGEFK
+524 LPNGEFK
-531 WLPSDQNGNGMATEQ
+531 WLPGDQNGSGMATEQ
-546 ALLALLQFKEMGKSI
+546 ALLALLQFKDLGKSI

-567 DAGNVIKP
+567 SVPEIDTKPNVDS
-575 KPIEEPEKVV
+575 
-585 EPENNVVEKEVTE
+585 ENVVVEKEVTE
-598 EPKEQKQVQQET
+598 QPQEQKEQKQVQQET
-610 KDENLKVVVDN
+610 KDDTLKVVVDN
-621 EPVKNKK
+621 EPVKSKK
-628 IGNGNS
+628 SGNGS
-634 LPKTGASSHGAATE
+634 TLPKTGASSHSAATE

>member
-104 VNDQSAE
+104 VNDKSAE

-145 DKFGTCKTEEPDGG
+145 DKFGTCKTEEPNGG
-159 KPEEPKSEGQ
+159 KPEEPKPEGENGKPTVDPKPEGENGKPTVDPKPEDENGKPTVDPKPEGENGKPTVDPKPEGENSKPTVDPKPEGQ
-169 DDKTPDGKNQGDQDG
+169 DDK
-184 KTPDG
+184 KT
-189 KNQGDQDGKTP
+189 
-200 DGKNQGDQDGKTPD
+200 
-214 GKNQGDQDGKTPDGK
+214 
-229 NQGDQDG
+229 
-236 KTPDGKNQGD
+236 
-246 QDGKTPDG
+246 
-254 KNQGDQDGKTLD
+254 
-266 GENQGDQD
+266 
-274 SKKPE
+274 E
-279 QPKQENVQIPAKQLE
+279 QPKQENIQDPSAQLN

-299 TSEKMLQDG
+299 TSDKMLQDG

-472 YLYNEQLKNGGFS
+472 YLYNEQLQNGGFS

-598 EPKEQKQVQQET
+598 EPKEQNQVQQET

-634 LPKTGASSHGAATE
+634 LPKTGASSHSPATE

>member
-48 IMLCPKEEQIK
+48 IMLCPKEEQIT

-69 KVMGDKVESE
+69 KVMGDKVTAE

-93 MAGATSAWLYD
+93 MAGDTSGWLYD
-104 VNDQSAE
+104 VNDKSAE
-111 VGADSYKLK
+111 VGADSYKLNA
-120 SGDVVVFRFVSD
+120 GDVVVFRFVAD
-132 WSNISQETLKETL
+132 WSNMSQETLQQTL
-145 DKFGTCKTEEPDGG
+145 DKFGTCKTVEEPKTDDPKQE
-159 KPEEPKSEGQ
+159 KPEEPK
-169 DDKTPDGKNQGDQDG
+169 
-184 KTPDG
+184 
-189 KNQGDQDGKTP
+189 
-200 DGKNQGDQDGKTPD
+200 
-214 GKNQGDQDGKTPDGK
+214 
-229 NQGDQDG
+229 
-236 KTPDGKNQGD
+236 
-246 QDGKTPDG
+246 
-254 KNQGDQDGKTLD
+254 
-266 GENQGDQD
+266 
-274 SKKPE
+274 
-279 QPKQENVQIPAKQLE
+279 QENIQIPAAQVN

-308 IESDWVAVALSRSGK
+308 IESDWVALGLSRSGK

-358 MMNAMSADPKNV
+358 MMNAMQADPTKV
-370 GGHNLV
+370 GEHNLV
-376 QKLYESD
+376 RKLYESD
-383 KVNSVTGYAFA
+383 KVNSVTGYTFA
-394 LLAFDTKKYEIPVES
+394 LLAFDTKKYEVPVNA
-409 KWNRVALVEALLNNQ
+409 KWNRVALVDALLNAQ
-424 HTDGGWTYNS
+424 HTDGGWTYDS
-434 SGSKDSASSVDVTGM
+434 ASSKDSASSVDVTGM

-455 PYQERSDVK
+455 PYQDRPDVK
-464 PAIQKAVA
+464 PAVEKAVA
-472 YLYNEQLKNGGFS
+472 YLYNEQLENGGFS
-485 ADGQENSNSTAQAII
+485 ADGQENSNSVAQAII

-510 NRLHKAMQNLLSYQ
+510 NRLHKAMQNLMSYQ
-524 LSNGEFK
+524 LPNGEFK
-531 WLPSDQNGNGMATEQ
+531 WLPSDQNGSGMATEQ
-546 ALLALLQFKEMGKSI
+546 AFLALLQFKDLGKSI

-567 DAGNVIKP
+567 SVPEIDKKPNVDS
-575 KPIEEPEKVV
+575 
-585 EPENNVVEKEVTE
+585 ENVVVEKEVSE
-598 EPKEQKQVQQET
+598 QPQEQKQVQQET
-610 KDENLKVVVDN
+610 RDDTLKVVVDN

-628 IGNGNS
+628 SGNGS
-634 LPKTGASSHGAATE
+634 TLPKTGASSHSAATE

-654 CIASAYVLWRR
+654 CIAAAYVLWRR

>member
-27 HITFAEGNT
+27 HITFAEENT

-104 VNDQSAE
+104 VNDKSAE
-111 VGADSYKLK
+111 VGADSYKLE

-132 WSNISQETLKETL
+132 WSNMSQETLKETL
-145 DKFGTCKTEEPDGG
+145 DKFGTCKTEEPKTDDPKQE
-159 KPEEPKSEGQ
+159 KPEEPKT
-169 DDKTPDGKNQGDQDG
+169 DDPKQEKPEQPKTDNPKQEKPEEPKTDGSKQEKTDG
-184 KTPDG
+184 TKTND
-189 KNQGDQDGKTP
+189 
-200 DGKNQGDQDGKTPD
+200 
-214 GKNQGDQDGKTPDGK
+214 
-229 NQGDQDG
+229 
-236 KTPDGKNQGD
+236 
-246 QDGKTPDG
+246 
-254 KNQGDQDGKTLD
+254 
-266 GENQGDQD
+266 E
-274 SKKPE
+274 KPE
-279 QPKQENVQIPAKQLE
+279 QPKQENIQDPSAQLN

-299 TSEKMLQDG
+299 TSDKMLQDG

-472 YLYNEQLKNGGFS
+472 YLYNEQLQNGGFS

-510 NRLHKAMQNLLSYQ
+510 NRLHKAIQNLLSYQ

-567 DAGNVIKP
+567 DVGDVIKP

-598 EPKEQKQVQQET
+598 EPKEQDQVQQET

-634 LPKTGASSHGAATE
+634 LPKTGASSHSAATE

>member
-27 HITFAEGNT
+27 HITFAEENT

-104 VNDQSAE
+104 VNDKSAE

-145 DKFGTCKTEEPDGG
+145 DKFGTCKTEEPNGG
-159 KPEEPKSEGQ
+159 KTEEPEPEGENGKPTVDPKPEGQ
-169 DDKTPDGKNQGDQDG
+169 DDK
-184 KTPDG
+184 KT
-189 KNQGDQDGKTP
+189 
-200 DGKNQGDQDGKTPD
+200 
-214 GKNQGDQDGKTPDGK
+214 
-229 NQGDQDG
+229 
-236 KTPDGKNQGD
+236 
-246 QDGKTPDG
+246 
-254 KNQGDQDGKTLD
+254 
-266 GENQGDQD
+266 
-274 SKKPE
+274 E
-279 QPKQENVQIPAKQLE
+279 QPQQENIQVPSAQLN

-299 TSEKMLQDG
+299 TSDKMLQDG

-472 YLYNEQLKNGGFS
+472 YLYNEQLQNGGFS

-567 DAGNVIKP
+567 DAGDVIKP

-634 LPKTGASSHGAATE
+634 LPKTGASSHSPATE

>member
-145 DKFGTCKTEEPDGG
+145 DKFGTCKTEEPKPEGENG
-159 KPEEPKSEGQ
+159 KPTVEPKPE
-169 DDKTPDGKNQGDQDG
+169 
-184 KTPDG
+184 
-189 KNQGDQDGKTP
+189 
-200 DGKNQGDQDGKTPD
+200 
-214 GKNQGDQDGKTPDGK
+214 
-229 NQGDQDG
+229 
-236 KTPDGKNQGD
+236 
-246 QDGKTPDG
+246 
-254 KNQGDQDGKTLD
+254 
-266 GENQGDQD
+266 GENGKPTVEPKPEGENG
-274 SKKPE
+274 KKPE

-299 TSEKMLQDG
+299 TSDKMLQDG

-472 YLYNEQLKNGGFS
+472 YLYNEQLQNGGFS

-510 NRLHKAMQNLLSYQ
+510 NRLYKAMQNLLSYQ

-567 DAGNVIKP
+567 DAGDVIKP

-598 EPKEQKQVQQET
+598 EPKEQNQVQQET

-634 LPKTGASSHGAATE
+634 LPKTGASSHSAATE

>member
-27 HITFAEGNT
+27 HITFAEENT

-104 VNDQSAE
+104 VNDKSAE

-145 DKFGTCKTEEPDGG
+145 DKFGTCKTEEPNGG
-159 KPEEPKSEGQ
+159 KPEEPKTDDPKQEKPEGT
-169 DDKTPDGKNQGDQDG
+169 KTND
-184 KTPDG
+184 
-189 KNQGDQDGKTP
+189 
-200 DGKNQGDQDGKTPD
+200 
-214 GKNQGDQDGKTPDGK
+214 
-229 NQGDQDG
+229 
-236 KTPDGKNQGD
+236 
-246 QDGKTPDG
+246 
-254 KNQGDQDGKTLD
+254 
-266 GENQGDQD
+266 E
-274 SKKPE
+274 KPE
-279 QPKQENVQIPAKQLE
+279 QPKQENIQDPSAQLN

-299 TSEKMLQDG
+299 TSDKMLQDG

-472 YLYNEQLKNGGFS
+472 YLYNEQLQNGGFS

-567 DAGNVIKP
+567 DAGDVIKP

-598 EPKEQKQVQQET
+598 EPKEQDQVQQET

-634 LPKTGASSHGAATE
+634 LPKTGASSHSAATE

>member
-1 MAMLKKWLLTS
+1 MAIFKKWLLTS

-69 KVMGDKVESE
+69 KVMGDKVEAE

-93 MAGATSAWLYD
+93 MAGATSGWLYD
-104 VNDQSAE
+104 VNDKSAE

-132 WSNISQETLKETL
+132 WSNMSQETLQQTL
-145 DKFGTCKTEEPDGG
+145 DKFGTCKTVEEPKTDDPKQE
-159 KPEEPKSEGQ
+159 KPEEPKT
-169 DDKTPDGKNQGDQDG
+169 DDPKQEKPEEPKTDDPKQEKPEEPETDDPK
-184 KTPDG
+184 P
-189 KNQGDQDGKTP
+189 
-200 DGKNQGDQDGKTPD
+200 
-214 GKNQGDQDGKTPDGK
+214 
-229 NQGDQDG
+229 
-236 KTPDGKNQGD
+236 
-246 QDGKTPDG
+246 
-254 KNQGDQDGKTLD
+254 
-266 GENQGDQD
+266 E
-274 SKKPE
+274 KPE
-279 QPKQENVQIPAKQLE
+279 QPKQENIQVPAAQVN

-308 IESDWVAVALSRSGK
+308 IESDWVALGLSRSGK

-334 KSVTEKVEKRI
+334 KAVTEKVEKRI

-358 MMNAMSADPKNV
+358 MMNAMNADPKMV
-370 GGHNLV
+370 GEHNLV

-383 KVNSVTGYAFA
+383 KVNSVTGYTFA
-394 LLAFDTKKYEIPVES
+394 LLAFDTKKYEVPVNS
-409 KWNRVALVEALLNNQ
+409 KWNRVALVEALINAQ
-424 HTDGGWTYNS
+424 HTDGGWTYDS
-434 SGSKDSASSVDVTGM
+434 ASSKDSASSVDVTGM

-455 PYQERSDVK
+455 PYQDRADVK
-464 PAIQKAVA
+464 PAVQKAVA
-472 YLYNEQLKNGGFS
+472 YLYNEQLENGGFS
-485 ADGQENSNSTAQAII
+485 ADGQENSNSAAQAII

-510 NRLHKAMQNLLSYQ
+510 NRLHKAVQNLLSYQ
-524 LSNGEFK
+524 LPNGEFK
-531 WLPSDQNGNGMATEQ
+531 WLPGDQNGSGMATEQ
-546 ALLALLQFKEMGKSI
+546 ALLALIQFKELGKSI

-567 DAGNVIKP
+567 VIDEVIKP
-575 KPIEEPEKVV
+575 KPIEQPEKIV
-585 EPENNVVEKEVTE
+585 EPENNVVDKEVTE
-598 EPKEQKQVQQET
+598 EPEEQKQVQKET
-610 KDENLKVVVDN
+610 KGDNLKVVVDN

-628 IGNGNS
+628 SGNGS
-634 LPKTGASSHGAATE
+634 MLPKTGTSSHSAATE